1 MGSGKQTP
9 VSLFAQTSEPLPCSD
24 SFLPRLVRYPHP
36 WQRPNPWIQGIL
48 FANTALLNSSCPLGN
63 SLEPLVLLLFSK
75 VLLFKS
81 STPPGVEDRSQ
92 RGRTWKGVGWRWLF
106 LLPEKNYSRVQIIMH
121 KLLRTKLLLM
131 RSFQSTRGVVHWR
144 GSEALLEQTY
154 ANNDFAPFIKRFPGR
169 S

>member
-92 RGRTWKGVGWRWLF
+92 RGRTWKGVGWCWLF
-106 LLPEKNYSRVQIIMH
+106 LLPEKNYSRVQINNAQASSDKITVNEVLSIN
-121 KLLRTKLLLM
+121 KRGRSLM
-131 RSFQSTRGVVHWR
+131 RLWSPSRTDVC
-144 GSEALLEQTY
+144 
-154 ANNDFAPFIKRFPGR
+154 K
-169 S
+169 

>member
-24 SFLPRLVRYPHP
+24 SFLPLLVRYPHP

-48 FANTALLNSSCPLGN
+48 FANTTLLNSSCPLGN

-106 LLPEKNYSRVQIIMH
+106 LLPEKNYSRVQI
-121 KLLRTKLLLM
+121 
-131 RSFQSTRGVVHWR
+131 
-144 GSEALLEQTY
+144 
-154 ANNDFAPFIKRFPGR
+154 NNAQASSDKITVNEVLSINKRGR
-169 S
+169 SLTRLWSPSRTDVCK